1 MDQLTFTPAS
11 LLAKAIREKAVSVK
25 EVVQAHLNQINA
37 VNPAINALVQ
47 STAASALA
55 EAGAADAA
63 IARGD
68 ALGPLHGVPF
78 TVKDNIETKGI
89 VCACGT
95 TGLAQNIPTE
105 DAIVVSRIRA
115 AGGILLGKTNLPEV
129 GLGYETDN
137 LIYGRSNNPYDLSRT
152 TGGSSGGEAAL
163 IAAGG
168 SPLGLATD
176 GGGSARWPAHCCG
189 IVGIKPT
196 TGRTAKIGHVPPPG
210 GVINPFWQ
218 MSLMARSVAD
228 LSLAL
233 PLICGPDPRD
243 PSAVPVPFPE
253 LGKMDLGQSQK
264 QLAPRDRTLAHRF
277 FEKGATA
284 VRVAVFTDNGIVSP
298 TPRIAQM
305 VNQCADSLAQA
316 GAIVSQVCP
325 PMIGEAHPIYVHLL
339 SADGGVGLGE
349 LLKSWGT
356 REAHPNTKK
365 VQVAQQQH
373 QLTAGE
379 FGGWLYELDQFRQR
393 MSIFMTDYDA
403 ILCPV
408 APLPA
413 VAHGNTMPNP
423 TYAGFDP
430 MFSYLVPFNLTG
442 WPCGTVRAGT
452 SPEGLPLGIQVAANA
467 WREDIV
473 LALLAF
479 LEAEHGG
486 WQPPA

>member
-1 MDQLTFTPAS
+1 MEQLTFTSATQ
-11 LLAKAIREKAVSVK
+11 LAQAIREKTVSVK
-25 EVVQAHLNQINA
+25 EVVQAHLDQINV

-47 STAASALA
+47 STANSALT
-55 EAGAADAA
+55 EADAADAA

-68 ALGPLHGVPF
+68 RLGPLHGVPF
-78 TVKDNIETKGI
+78 TVKDNIETKGV

-95 TGLAQNIPTE
+95 TGLAQNIPTA

-137 LIYGRSNNPYDLSRT
+137 LIYGRSNNPYDLTRT

-168 SPLGLATD
+168 SPLGIATD

-189 IVGIKPT
+189 IAGIKPT

-233 PLICGPDPRD
+233 PLICGSDPRD
-243 PSAVPVPFPE
+243 PSSVPVPFP
-253 LGKMDLGQSQK
+253 G
-264 QLAPRDRTLAHRF
+264 A
-277 FEKGATA
+277 KG
-284 VRVAVFTDNGIVSP
+284 VNLRGSRIAVFANNGIVSP
-298 TPRIAQM
+298 APEIAAM
-305 VNQCADSLAQA
+305 VDQCAETVSQA
-316 GAIVSQVCP
+316 GAVVSQIRP
-325 PMIGEAHPIYVHLL
+325 PMIGEAHDIYVHLL
-339 SADGGVGLGE
+339 SADGGAGLGE
-349 LLKSWGT
+349 LLTSWGT
-356 REAHPNTKK
+356 IEAHPYTKRA
-365 VQVAQQQH
+365 QAAQQQH
-373 QLTAGE
+373 KLTAGE
-379 FGGWLYELDQFRQR
+379 FGGWLYQLDQFRQR
-393 MSIFMTDYDA
+393 MSVFMADYDA
-403 ILCPV
+403 IICPV

-413 VAHGNTMPNP
+413 VKHSDTMPDP
-423 TYAGFDP
+423 AYAGFDP

-467 WREDIV
+467 WREDMV

-479 LEAEHGG
+479 LEVKHGG
-486 WQPPA
+486 WQPPESEQLSV